1 MLAICPLG
9 GDFRVWVVGP
19 AVQHDVGDGGA
30 EGRHGRELPAVAVHR
45 AGQRAWLVLGPG
57 GAWRRGEL
65 AQDRGGCGREA
76 GLAVDG
82 GGGGAG
88 DCVDVVQLLPQGGG
102 FGGPSP

>member
-1 MLAICPLG
+1 M
-9 GDFRVWVVGP
+9 
-19 AVQHDVGDGGA
+19 AV
-30 EGRHGRELPAVAVHR
+30 L
-45 AGQRAWLVLGPG
+45 
-57 GAWRRGEL
+57 GEL